1 MMNPSTLQDY
11 QRSHIIDQLAKYGFY
26 DVDGL
31 TYEELQKKLTVR
43 RAKNIKVEAPAN
55 KFF

>member
-1 MMNPSTLQDY
+1 MNPSTIQDY
-11 QRSHIIDQLAKYGFY
+11 QRSHIIDQLAKHGFY
-26 DVDGL
+26 DVERL

>member
-1 MMNPSTLQDY
+1 MNPSTLQDY